1 MALKLDNQTVA
12 AQTATTYAPKND
24 ALYLTVKRSKFGH
37 LGTINPSSNNGSE
50 QAAALAAL
58 AKIALSGKSL
68 DISVRTSKDDAE
80 NLTLRFSVSS
90 FVPQQRTSLAERLVT
105 AHLNS

>member
-1 MALKLDNQTVA
+1 MALKLDNQTVV
-12 AQTATTYAPKND
+12 AQTATTYAPMND
-24 ALYLTVKRSKFGH
+24 ALYLTVSRSKLGH
-37 LGTINPSSNNGSE
+37 LGTINPNSNNGSE

-58 AKIALSGKSL
+58 AKIALSGKAL
-68 DISVRTSKDDAE
+68 DISVRTSKDDADK
-80 NLTLRFSVSS
+80 LTLRFSVSK

>member
-1 MALKLDNQTVA
+1 MALKLDNQTVV
-12 AQTATTYAPKND
+12 AQTATTYAPKQD

-37 LGTINPSSNNGSE
+37 LGIINPSSTNGSE

-58 AKIALSGKSL
+58 AKIALSGKCL
-68 DISVRTSKDDAE
+68 DISVRPAKDDTE
-80 NLTLRFSVSS
+80 NLTLRFTVSQ

>member
-1 MALKLDNQTVA
+1 MAYDTQTVV

-24 ALYLTVKRSKFGH
+24 ALYLTVSRSKFGH
-37 LGTINPSSNNGSE
+37 LGTINPNSNNGSE
-50 QAAALAAL
+50 QASALAAL
-58 AKIALSGKSL
+58 AKIALSGKAL

-80 NLTLRFSVSS
+80 KLTLRFSVSS

>member
-1 MALKLDNQTVA
+1 MAYDTQTVA

-37 LGTINPSSNNGSE
+37 LGTINPNSNNGD
-50 QAAALAAL
+50 QAQAFLALG
-58 AKIALSGKSL
+58 KILCSGKNL
-68 DISVRTSKDDAE
+68 DISVRPAKDDAE
-80 NLTLRFSVSS
+80 NLTVRFSVSS
-90 FVPQQRTSLAERLVT
+90 FVPQQRSSLAERLVT

>member
-12 AQTATTYAPKND
+12 APTATTYAPKQD

-37 LGTINPSSNNGSE
+37 LGIINPSSTNGSE

-58 AKIALSGKSL
+58 AKIALSGKCL
-68 DISVRTSKDDAE
+68 DISVRPAKDDTE
-80 NLTLRFSVSS
+80 NLTLRFTVSQ

>member
-1 MALKLDNQTVA
+1 MAYDTQTVA
-12 AQTATTYAPKND
+12 AQPTMTYAPKED
-24 ALYLTVKRSKFGH
+24 ALYLTVSRRKFGH
-37 LGTINPSSNNGSE
+37 LGTINPNSNNGSE

-58 AKIALSGKSL
+58 AKIALSGKAL
-68 DISVRTSKDDAE
+68 DITVRPSKDDTE
-80 NLTLRFSVSS
+80 KLTLRFSVSS

>member
-1 MALKLDNQTVA
+1 MAYDTQTVA
-12 AQTATTYAPKND
+12 AQTATTYAPKQD

-37 LGTINPSSNNGSE
+37 LGIINPSSTNGSE

-58 AKIALSGKSL
+58 AKIALSGKCL
-68 DISVRTSKDDAE
+68 DISVRPAKDDTE
-80 NLTLRFSVSS
+80 NLTLRFTVSQ

>member
-12 AQTATTYAPKND
+12 AQPSTTYAPKQD

-37 LGTINPSSNNGSE
+37 LGTINPNSNNGSE

-58 AKIALSGKSL
+58 AKIALSGKCL
-68 DISVRTSKDDAE
+68 DISVRPAKDDTE
-80 NLTLRFSVSS
+80 NLTLRFTVSQ

>member
-1 MALKLDNQTVA
+1 MAYDTQTVA
-12 AQTATTYAPKND
+12 AQPSTTYAPKSD

-37 LGTINPSSNNGSE
+37 LGTINPNANNGE
-50 QAAALAAL
+50 QAAAFAAL
-58 AKIALSGKSL
+58 GKILLAGKSL
-68 DISVRTSKDDAE
+68 DISVRPAKDDAE

>member
-1 MALKLDNQTVA
+1 MAYDTQTVA

-24 ALYLTVKRSKFGH
+24 ALYLTVKKSKFGH
-37 LGTINPSSNNGSE
+37 LGTINPNSNNGSE

-58 AKIALSGKSL
+58 AKIALSGKAL
-68 DISVRTSKDDAE
+68 DISVRPGKDDAE
-80 NLTLRFSVSS
+80 NLTLRISVST
-90 FVPQQRTSLAERLVT
+90 FVPQQRSSLAERLVT

>member
-1 MALKLDNQTVA
+1 MAYDTQTVA

-37 LGTINPSSNNGSE
+37 LGTINPNANGGD
-50 QAAALAAL
+50 QAAAFAAL
-58 AKIALSGKSL
+58 GKILLAGKSL
-68 DISVRTSKDDAE
+68 DISVRPAKDDVE